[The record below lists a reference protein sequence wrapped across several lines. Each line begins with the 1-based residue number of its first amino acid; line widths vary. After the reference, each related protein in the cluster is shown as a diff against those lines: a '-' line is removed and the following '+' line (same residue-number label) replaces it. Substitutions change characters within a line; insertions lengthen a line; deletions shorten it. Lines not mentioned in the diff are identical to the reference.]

1 MKRAIVDYKK
11 LNKDIL
17 NLLIQKFPDGYNDGD
32 VISFRNQHNEIIEA
46 VEVKTQETIYL
57 VKISKRL
64 SDTMSS
70 FMDDENDNR
79 STASQYTEMKVVGSE
94 D

>member
-70 FMDDENDNR
+70 FIDDENDSR
-79 STASQYTEMKVVGSE
+79 SIASRHTEMEVVGTE